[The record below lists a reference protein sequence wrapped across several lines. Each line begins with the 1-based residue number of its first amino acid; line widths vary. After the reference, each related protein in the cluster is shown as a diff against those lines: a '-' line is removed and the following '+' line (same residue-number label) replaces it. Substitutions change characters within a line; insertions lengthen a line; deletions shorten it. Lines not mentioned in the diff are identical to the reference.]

1 MLLPLKKMRNHITL
15 ILMLFSVCSY
25 AQSPQ
30 KAKWNFNDLKG
41 WVYCHQDDNPAQ
53 QCEIEKGKLK
63 IWTRKESA
71 DRKKMRT
78 KDKIY
83 TTGRYTWRTYI
94 SEMNLSDQTSIGSWL
109 YCDDKHEID
118 FEVGP
123 GNEQIRKRLKAGEK
137 DLVVYM
143 TTQGNPYHTTPM
155 LIRPGWHIFEIDITS
170 VDGCYRV
177 EWLINGKSKAVVQQT
192 YGKEIAFYI
201 YCSVENLK
209 FLGNHPATQDNY
221 GLFDYVKY
229 NYHE

>member
-1 MLLPLKKMRNHITL
+1 MKRFLSLLIAL
-15 ILMLFSVCSY
+15 IPVGLV

-30 KAKWNFNDLKG
+30 KAKWNFNNLDG
-41 WVYCHQDDNPAQ
+41 WVYCHQDNNPER
-53 QCEIEKGKLK
+53 QCEIQKGKLK
-63 IWTRKESA
+63 IWTRKGSV

-83 TTGRYTWRTYI
+83 TTGRYTWKTYI
-94 SEMNLSDQTSIGSWL
+94 SDMNPGDQTSIGSWL

-123 GNEQIRKRLKAGEK
+123 GNDRIRKQLNAAPD

-143 TTQGNPYHTTPM
+143 TTQGHPYHTTPVT
-155 LIRPGWHIFEIDITS
+155 IKSGWHIFEIDITS
-170 VDGCYRV
+170 VDGKYKIN
-177 EWLINGKSKAVVQQT
+177 WLIDGKVRSTVQQT
-192 YGKEIAFYI
+192 YGKKIAFYI

-209 FLGNHPATQDNY
+209 FLGNHLATKDNY

>member
-1 MLLPLKKMRNHITL
+1 MKNCAAV
-15 ILMLFSVCSY
+15 ILALFSVCSY

-63 IWTRKESA
+63 IWTREGSA

-94 SEMNLSDQTSIGSWL
+94 SEMNLGDQTSIGSWL

-123 GNEQIRKRLKAGEK
+123 GNDRIRKQLEAEP
-137 DLVVYM
+137 DELVVYM
-143 TTQGNPYHTTPM
+143 TTQGNPYHTTPVT
-155 LIRPGWHIFEIDITS
+155 IKPGWHIFEIDITS
-170 VDGCYRV
+170 VDGKYKI
-177 EWLINGKSKAVVQQT
+177 EWMIDGKVRSTVQQT

-209 FLGNHPATQDNY
+209 FLGNHPATRDNY

-229 NYHE
+229 KYHE